1 MSKQKGRVLGFLQ
14 RIGRSLMLPIA
25 VLPAA
30 GLLLR
35 FGALLSDPK
44 YFADG
49 TIIFRIGEILA
60 KGGGAI
66 FDNLPILFAVGV
78 ALGLTE
84 NAGAAGLAA
93 VTGYLVMKQVVDLG
107 STEAVKLDT
116 GVLGGLITGFI
127 TAWLYNRYHDIKLP
141 DWLQF
146 FGGKRFVPIVTAMAM
161 VLVGILFLFI
171 WPPVQDAISAV
182 GNWMI
187 AQGSIGLFI
196 YGMLNRL
203 LLVFGLHHILNFLVW
218 FNIGDFTNAAGQVI
232 HGDLNRFFAGDPTA
246 GMFMTGYFPIL
257 MFALPAACF
266 AMIHEAKPERRKLV
280 SGVLISSAIAAF
292 LTGITEPIEFAF
304 MFVAP
309 LLYLVHAILT
319 GASMAIAYVLGIKHG
334 FTFSAGAIDFFLNMN
349 LATKPWFLFG
359 VGLIFAVIYYV
370 LFRVL
375 IRLFDLK
382 TPGRE
387 DETDAAVGNEQA
399 AGQTESGGDE
409 LPREILQAIG
419 GKENIEKLDA
429 CTTRLRMTL
438 KDESKLDQAK
448 LKQLGAAGVIQVG
461 TGNFQAVFGT
471 KSELLKD
478 QILKIIEQETE

>member
-1 MSKQKGRVLGFLQ
+1 MLGFLQ

-35 FGALLSDPK
+35 IGALLSDPT
-44 YFADG
+44 YFTKG
-49 TIIFRIGEILA
+49 TIIFRIGEIMA

-78 ALGLTE
+78 ALGLTDS
-84 NAGAAGLAA
+84 AGAAALAA
-93 VTGYLVMKQVVDLG
+93 VAGYLVMKQVVDLG
-107 STEAVKLDT
+107 STKEMKLDT
-116 GVLGGLITGFI
+116 GVVGGLITGFI
-127 TAWLYNRYHDIKLP
+127 TAGLYNRYHDIRLP

-146 FGGKRFVPIVTAMAM
+146 FGGKRFIPIVTSMAM
-161 VLVGILFLFI
+161 VFVGILFLFI

-182 GNWMI
+182 GNWLI

-196 YGMLNRL
+196 YGVLNRL
-203 LLVFGLHHILNFLVW
+203 LLMFGLHHILNSLVW
-218 FNIGDFTNAAGQVI
+218 FTVGDFVNTAGQTV
-232 HGDLNRFFAGDPTA
+232 HGDLTRFFAGDKTA
-246 GMFMTGYFPIL
+246 GMFMTGFFPIL
-257 MFALPAACF
+257 MFALPAACL
-266 AMIHEAKPERRKLV
+266 AMIHEAKPEKRQLV

-309 LLYLVHAILT
+309 LLYVVHALLT
-319 GASMAIAYVLGIKHG
+319 GVSMAIVHVLGIKHG
-334 FTFSAGAIDFFLNMN
+334 FTFSAGAIDFFLNLN
-349 LATKPWFLFG
+349 LATKPWLLFG
-359 VGLIFAVIYYV
+359 IGLIFAVIYYV

-375 IRLFDLK
+375 IRAFNIR

-387 DETDAAVGNEQA
+387 DETDKTEAEGQA
-399 AGQTESGGDE
+399 PGKSGDDE
-409 LPREILQAIG
+409 LAREVLEAIG
-419 GKENIEKLDA
+419 GKDNIDKLDA

-438 KDESKLDQAK
+438 KDENKLDQDK
-448 LKQLGAAGVIQVG
+448 LKKLGAAGVVQVG
-461 TGNFQAVFGT
+461 KGNFQAVFGT

-478 QILKIIEQETE
+478 QILKMIERGEV